1 MHQMCVSVG
10 LQRGFFW
17 SVFFYWAC
25 RCFTLTKY
33 HKPQDDWGDSQSEL

>member
-17 SVFFYWAC
+17 SVFLLSLQMFY
-25 RCFTLTKY
+25 TNQI
-33 HKPQDDWGDSQSEL
+33 PQDDWGDSQSEL